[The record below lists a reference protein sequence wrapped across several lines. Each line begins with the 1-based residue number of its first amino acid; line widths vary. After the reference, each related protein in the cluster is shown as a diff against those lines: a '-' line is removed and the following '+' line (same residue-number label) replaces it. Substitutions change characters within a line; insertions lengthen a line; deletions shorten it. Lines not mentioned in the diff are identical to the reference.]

1 MSSEQ
6 IPLSGYKSKIVEQQN
21 FDTINVGKPLLNE
34 DDEYV
39 FRLTKVPHVIKTQVV
54 REKDG
59 IKTTENAEKAVCD
72 FEETSTK
79 NIVTSFLRI
88 DKLNF
93 SEDDSYRSA
102 VIRFF
107 HKIGSPLT
115 ENKEPN
121 WEDKFVVGMRFR
133 GRVKV
138 KQGEDKDRKVVIRYY
153 LDIPTVRKLLPTDFE
168 GAAPAVSPSGSMA
181 FAQPPV
187 EHSPDADRKRLLNA
201 QIIVKGCA
209 TSSDAMMRLLDAK
222 VGNDIIAAFVQAD
235 KNGLITYPC

>member
-21 FDTINVGKPLLNE
+21 FDTINVGKSLLNE

-72 FEETSTK
+72 FEDTTSK
-79 NIVTSFLRI
+79 NIVTSFFRI

-93 SEDDSYRSA
+93 SEDESYRSG

-107 HKIGSPLT
+107 QKIGSPLT

-121 WEDKFVVGMRFR
+121 WEEKFIVGMRFR

-138 KQGEDKDRKVVIRYY
+138 KQGTDKDGKPVVRYY
-153 LDIPTVRKLLPTDFE
+153 LDVPTVRKLLATDFE
-168 GAAPAVSPSGSMA
+168 GATPAAKPTPDRSP
-181 FAQPPV
+181 
-187 EHSPDADRKRLLNA
+187 EADRKRLLNA

-209 TSSDAMMRLLDAK
+209 NRDAALSRLLDAR
-222 VGNDIIAAFVQAD
+222 VDSDIIAAFIQAD
-235 KNGLITYPC
+235 KDGLITYPC